1 MQQEKIKKAVCWALT
16 AACMCVIFYFS
27 SRTAAESSAQSGTFV
42 NLFKNLFGENG
53 ITDFIVRKSAHFLE
67 FAGLGFLFSLALYTQ
82 FSQTK
87 TFKAVF
93 FSSLYAITDEFHQLF
108 VDGRA
113 CRIADWAVDTAG
125 AAAGAVFFLIVLKIA
140 ICISG
145 RCKN

>member
-1 MQQEKIKKAVCWALT
+1 
-16 AACMCVIFYFS
+16 MCVIFYFS

>member
-1 MQQEKIKKAVCWALT
+1 MQQGKIKKAVCWALT

-67 FAGLGFLFSLALYTQ
+67 FAGLGFPFSLALYTQ